1 MELKIENVG
10 EKLLLGPTHIELLDQ
25 TEHTY
30 NSKDFRDFVN
40 YLTPEKNVVFVD
52 GNKLEAYPVDA
63 ISKPYYNMQ
72 PLAKCELK
80 FHPILAL
87 LIAKNNTAFDLVD
100 FGDFLQTV
108 KDNIMLDSLSL
119 LDICKNLKIT
129 KIVSIDREGDKRGN
143 FVYSVRAEKGKQDYE
158 FPETVKFACPIFE
171 DGSGL
176 IKTEF
181 NLNFNWEIDSAGAV
195 GLEFKLVNLLLPI
208 QIREETYTL
217 FTQTFEK
224 AGIKKFFGS
233 LVVKPQTNKNLI
245 EVTKVGNIQ

>member
-1 MELKIENVG
+1 MELKLNQVG
-10 EKLLLGPTHIELLDQ
+10 EKLLIGPTFIQLEDQ

-30 NSKDFRDFVN
+30 NSKDFKDFVN
-40 YLTPEKNVVFVD
+40 YLTPEKNIVFID
-52 GNKLEAYPVDA
+52 GNKLEAYPLEA
-63 ISKPYYNMQ
+63 IGKPYYNMQ

-80 FHPILAL
+80 HHPILSL
-87 LIAKNNTAFDLVD
+87 LNQNNNTGFDLAE

-108 KDNIMLDSLSL
+108 KDNITLDSLAL

-143 FVYSVRAEKGKQDYE
+143 FVYSVRADKGKQDYE

-181 NLNFNWEIDSAGAV
+181 NLNFNWEIDSSADV
-195 GLEFKLVNLLLPI
+195 ELEFKLVNLLLNI
-208 QIREETYTL
+208 QIREETNQL

-224 AGIKKFFGS
+224 ANIKKFFGS
-233 LVVKPQTNKNLI
+233 LAVKQQTNKSLI